1 MSMMESIAKA
11 GASGATMIVWGL
23 TVVLVLGSVNEA
35 RLLVMSRQTLQVAE
49 ATVPPTISIKEVAVV
64 QAEYEKVA
72 AMVKQMHPQLKI
84 TYDNTSKSIV
94 TETTDLAAYYEWL
107 ISIYDIM
114 TAIPNARW
122 TTVEMC
128 AGDGCPRAKYR
139 IVMSAVR
146 REINDVTAP
155 SQ

>member
-1 MSMMESIAKA
+1 MSLMESIAKA

-23 TVVLVLGSVNEA
+23 TAVLILGSVNEA
-35 RLLVMSRQTLQVAE
+35 RLLVTSRQALQVAE
-49 ATVPPTISIKEVAVV
+49 ATSPPSIELKDVPVDQK
-64 QAEYEKVA
+64 EYEKVA
-72 AMVKQMHPQLKI
+72 EMVRQMHPQLKVA
-84 TYDNTSKSIV
+84 YDTPNKAIM
-94 TETTDLAAYYEWL
+94 TEASDLAAYYEWL

-128 AGDGCPRAKYR
+128 AGDGCVRVKYR

-146 REINDVTAP
+146 REINVR
-155 SQ
+155 Q